1 MRGLEEKVPVSE
13 RGDGMVVASLLML
26 YLKFSEE
33 KEWIEELKSSDF
45 PIRYGSVNLSDTVAR
60 WCQRQRQEEYY

>member
-13 RGDGMVVASLLML
+13 RGDSMVVASLLML

-45 PIRYGSVNLSDTVAR
+45 PIRYGSVNLSDTVAC
-60 WCQRQRQEEYY
+60 WCQRQEEYY